1 MRPHSLLA
9 TAFIVSAALTHAASP
24 LIKSGETVAFL
35 GDSITQQGAGSP
47 GGYVQ
52 LVASGLAAN
61 GIEIKI
67 VPAGISGHKSNQMRD
82 RLESDVLAKKPNWM
96 TLSCGVNDVWHGEK
110 GVSLEDFKTNIT
122 DIVDR
127 CQAAG
132 VKVLILTATQIKLP
146 LDNPENVKLAAYNT
160 FLRDLAK
167 ERNLALADLNADMA
181 SAQKAAGADK
191 PLTADGV
198 HMNHRGNIMMANG
211 VLRAFGLDDKQL
223 STASEKWNSTPGLV
237 TIPVK
242 LKLSLAEMDAAESLA
257 SARKQSVEEML
268 SQMTGAALKSS
279 LPGAGSAKPAKIA
292 P

>member
-1 MRPHSLLA
+1 MRLHSLLA
-9 TAFIVSAALTHAASP
+9 TAVVLSAAHIYAAPP
-24 LIKSGETVAFL
+24 LIKSGETVAFM

-52 LVASGLAAN
+52 LVGSGLAAN

-67 VPAGISGHKSNQMRD
+67 VPAGISGHKSNQMRA

-132 VKVLILTATQIKLP
+132 VKVMILTATQIKLP

-167 ERNLALADLNADMA
+167 ERNLPLADLNADMA

-211 VLRAFGLDDKQL
+211 VLRAFGLDEKQL
-223 STASEKWNSTPGLV
+223 STAAEKWKSTPGLV
-237 TIPVK
+237 TMPVK
-242 LKLSLAEMDAAESLA
+242 LKLSLAELDAAESLA

-279 LPGAGSAKPAKIA
+279 LPGAGSSEPAKP
-292 P
+292 